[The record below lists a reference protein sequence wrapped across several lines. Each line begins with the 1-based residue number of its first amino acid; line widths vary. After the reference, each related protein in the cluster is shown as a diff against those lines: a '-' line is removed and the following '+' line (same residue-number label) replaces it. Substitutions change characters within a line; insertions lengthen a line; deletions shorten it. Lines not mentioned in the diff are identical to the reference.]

1 MPDHVPNNVPICNP
15 RGETFAFLKSKCTAL
30 LIPQDRGFIYQSFI
44 RYLRSFRFARF
55 CRLGGVNN
63 NSATQCWDKN
73 AQLQLN
79 TSVTFQPDIDSVYSS
94 SPYTIEQYIGGLY
107 SGAIMYEVVIC
118 LEYADRHRYVHLS
131 VPHLCHRY
139 SPRF

>member
-63 NSATQCWDKN
+63 NSATECWDKN

-107 SGAIMYEVVIC
+107 SV
-118 LEYADRHRYVHLS
+118 
-131 VPHLCHRY
+131 
-139 SPRF
+139 